1 MFGRAFGGRKKKRK
15 AAGAG
20 ARGTEKTFRSDF
32 AITKLEPIH
41 TGARVLDE
49 YSVDLAKVSIMSDG
63 LYNITLPAISEGA
76 EKLLLRHMDGIY
88 EKFTGATDEDH
99 AAVIDKYIDDAEMDE
114 DDFKIWRKE
123 REIIRYYLHAELD
136 GFRKIDVLM
145 NDQEIEDIICTRYG
159 KAVAIIH
166 KRFSGMRMLKTN
178 IRFGTIDDVN
188 EFIQIIATKYGK
200 PPTFAEPITY
210 CSTPENHRITFVGND
225 RISPDGPS
233 FAIRKFPESPLV
245 ITHLIEKGVISL
257 EFAAYIWMLIDATP
271 FILIVGE
278 TGSGKTTLINALMCL
293 SDPRM
298 HVMVI
303 EDTRELRMPHYWAEY
318 NIAVE
323 GGGAKDGN
331 AMTQKGTSVM
341 DMVRMT
347 LRKKPH
353 FVLIG
358 EVRGEETREM
368 FQGAIS
374 GHGAM
379 TSFHAAGVPE
389 TFARLKSAPINITEN
404 QLMNLWGVLHINNL
418 KTQTGE
424 TARRML
430 TYAELYVDDD
440 GGLHHQTVFK
450 YDHKTDK
457 IVPRSNIDI
466 INNSKKIQY
475 AANRFGVDDI
485 AAELN
490 KRKALLQ
497 QCIDTAAYTV
507 QAVFDITSRCYDH
520 ASPAD
525 SA

>member
-1 MFGRAFGGRKKKRK
+1 MA
-15 AAGAG
+15 
-20 ARGTEKTFRSDF
+20 EKTFSSNF
-32 AITKLEPIH
+32 AITKLNPVDTDAKI
-41 TGARVLDE
+41 LSE
-49 YSVDLAKVSIMSDG
+49 YPVEQAKVVITSDG
-63 LYNITLPAISEGA
+63 IYNVLLPNISEEA

-88 EKFTGATDEDH
+88 EKFSGATDEDH
-99 AAVIDKYIDDAEMDE
+99 AAVIDKYIDNAEMDE
-114 DDFKIWRKE
+114 DDFKVWRRE
-123 REIIRYYLHAELD
+123 RETIRYYLHAELD

-145 NDQEIEDIICTRYG
+145 HDQEIEDIICTGYG

-166 KRFSGMRMLKTN
+166 KGFSNMRMLKTN
-178 IRFGTIDDVN
+178 IRFGTMDDVN

-200 PPTFAEPITY
+200 PPTFATPITY
-210 CSTPENHRITFVGND
+210 CSTPENHRITFVGKD

-323 GGGAKDGN
+323 GGGAKDGS

-341 DMVRMT
+341 DLVRMT

-389 TFARLKSAPINITEN
+389 TFSRLRSEPINITKN

-430 TYAELYVDDD
+430 AYAELYVDDD
-440 GGLHHQTVFK
+440 GEIQYQTVFR

-457 IVPRSNIDI
+457 IVPHSNIDI
-466 INNSKKIQY
+466 INKSKKIQY

-490 KRKALLQ
+490 RRKKLLQ

-507 QAVFDITSRCYDH
+507 QEVFDITSTCYDH

-525 SA
+525 GA